1 MRIFS
6 LFITTLVLSSSS
18 SFVYAE
24 SNGAEIS
31 CNSVQELLKEVPPLR
46 GLDFKEEVPCKLSSK
61 SDVERYLDSILSKES
76 TASKLEKE
84 EVIFKALG
92 IIPSDYPYKSGLIN
106 LYREQIGGYYNPD
119 EKYYV
124 MASWMPISL
133 QAPIAIHELT
143 HALQDQH
150 FNLKELM
157 DENLMSDELLARSA
171 LIEGDATIIM
181 TDYSRK
187 GIGVSSIKGD
197 ESVSSFMLQTILA
210 SSFGSAMQKAP
221 PALQS
226 MLMFPYISGIRFAHA
241 LLREGGFEL
250 INKAITNPPLGS
262 NEILHPEKY
271 LARIAL
277 EDSDS
282 DSVASEPSSRLGC
295 EKSPSFNDV
304 SFTLSH
310 EDILGEFGTSV
321 FFIAYGMTQK
331 GTKIA
336 SHWSDDRVCFYEH
349 GDKRLVSWEHAWSD
363 ESARDR
369 FLSEV
374 RSLFEERFG
383 LEEMEFGTQYKVRTR
398 DGEVSGVRIG
408 EVSEVGSLIRFFV
421 APPPERESGD
431 SLRQMAPSS

>member
-1 MRIFS
+1 MPHYS
-6 LFITTLVLSSSS
+6 LFIFTFALCSLV
-18 SFVYAE
+18 SFAYAE
-24 SNGAEIS
+24 SNSAEIS
-31 CNSVQELLKEVPPLR
+31 CNSVKLLLKEVPPLR
-46 GLDFKEEVPCKLSSK
+46 GLDFKEDVPCKLSSK
-61 SDVERYLDSILSKES
+61 SDVEGYLDSILSKEA

-84 EVIFKALG
+84 EIIFKALG
-92 IIPSDYPYKSGLIN
+92 IIPSNYPYKSGLIN

-119 EKYYV
+119 EKYYA
-124 MASWMPISL
+124 MASWMPIGL

-150 FNLKELM
+150 FKLKDLM

-171 LIEGDATIIM
+171 LIEGDATIVM

-187 GIGVSSIKGD
+187 GIGVSSIKED

-250 INKAITNPPLGS
+250 INKAITNPPMGT

-271 LARIAL
+271 LARISQEEL
-277 EDSDS
+277 VESDS
-282 DSVASEPSSRLGC
+282 EPLTPEPSRRLAC
-295 EKSPSFNDV
+295 DKAPSFNEV
-304 SFTLSH
+304 PFTLSH

-321 FFIAYGMTQK
+321 FFIAYNKTQT
-331 GTKIA
+331 GTRIA
-336 SHWSDDRVCFYEH
+336 SHWSDDRICFYEH
-349 GDKRLVSWEHAWSD
+349 ENQRLVTWEHAWSD

-369 FLSEV
+369 FVVEV
-374 RSLFEERFG
+374 KLLFEERFG
-383 LEEMEFGTQYKVRTR
+383 LKDMELNTTYEVQTR
-398 DGEVSGVRIG
+398 DREVSEVRVG
-408 EVSEVGSLIRFFV
+408 LVSEVGSLISFFV
-421 APPPERESGD
+421 E
-431 SLRQMAPSS
+431 